1 MRETGIV
8 RRIDDLG
15 RIVIPRAIRE
25 QLNIKNGEAFE
36 ISIDSQTRAVM
47 LTPIKKT
54 IDIPLSYYIDTHEDI
69 LNEKDKASLQRL
81 ERFAKEHN
89 LYIKIREEDN

>member
-1 MRETGIV
+1 MRETGII

-15 RIVIPRAIRE
+15 RIVIPRVIRE
-25 QLNIKNGEAFE
+25 QLNIKNDEAFE
-36 ISIDSQTRAVM
+36 ISIDSQIRAVM

-69 LNEKDKASLQRL
+69 LNEKDKAFLQRL

-89 LYIKIREEDN
+89 LYIKVREEDN